1 MMATSECEFN
11 AISCWFCVNICETLP
26 PFFPSWFS
34 VVMYMAFL
42 IAVLVVLLNVLI
54 AQMSNTYNEIQ
65 QNVDGAF
72 ALARARIIS
81 RLQKERWPL
90 CKGKVRSYS

>member
-1 MMATSECEFN
+1 
-11 AISCWFCVNICETLP
+11 
-26 PFFPSWFS
+26 
-34 VVMYMAFL
+34 MYLAFL

-65 QNVDGAF
+65 INVNGAF
-72 ALARARIIS
+72 AIARARIIA

-90 CKGKVRSYS
+90 CRGKVREDIVMLL

>member
-1 MMATSECEFN
+1 
-11 AISCWFCVNICETLP
+11 
-26 PFFPSWFS
+26 
-34 VVMYMAFL
+34 MYLAFL

-65 QNVDGAF
+65 ENADGAF
-72 ALARARIIS
+72 AIARARIIA

-90 CKGKVRSYS
+90 CRGKVRS